1 VRIADELRAHA
12 AYLYGDHTFW
22 RACIAAA
29 LGQKDDAV
37 ELLREAMAQGR
48 NSPIAVHRDPNLDPV
63 RGYAPFEELIEP
75 KG

>member
-1 VRIADELRAHA
+1 
-12 AYLYGDHTFW
+12 
-22 RACIAAA
+22 
-29 LGQKDDAV
+29 V

-48 NSPIAVHRDPNLDPV
+48 NSPITVHRDPNLDPL